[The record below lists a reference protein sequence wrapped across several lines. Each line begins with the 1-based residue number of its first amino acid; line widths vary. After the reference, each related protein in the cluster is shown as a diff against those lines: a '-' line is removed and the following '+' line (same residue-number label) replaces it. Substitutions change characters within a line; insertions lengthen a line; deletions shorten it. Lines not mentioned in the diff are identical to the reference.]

1 VDKIICVSE
10 ATKKFSVEKRGIS
23 AAKLITIPYGVDLAK
38 YRLDKNSKKKT
49 DLALKA
55 NDIVVGTVARLHPQ
69 KGHQYLIT
77 AAAEVVERYPNVRF
91 VFVGDGILRAELE
104 RLVDNLKLKDKIL
117 FLGFRHDVDELL
129 HTFDIFVLPSL
140 YEGLPNVVLEAMAC
154 GKPVIATAVDGSPE
168 AITDGVSGI
177 LVPPKDSDAL
187 SKAILHLLENKKM
200 RVEMGKKSR
209 KKVTDYFSLEKQMQQ
224 FQILYDHHLQQKM

>member
-1 VDKIICVSE
+1 
-10 ATKKFSVEKRGIS
+10 
-23 AAKLITIPYGVDLAK
+23 
-38 YRLDKNSKKKT
+38 
-49 DLALKA
+49 
-55 NDIVVGTVARLHPQ
+55 LHPQ